1 MQQYKEYSKDCKIK
15 GAIFFIVFWGWYSE
29 GFDFKYELARMVIIV
44 GIPFSNI
51 TDPKLKGIKQFLSNK
66 DNNTISFSD
75 WLNYDAFV

>member
-1 MQQYKEYSKDCKIK
+1 
-15 GAIFFIVFWGWYSE
+15 
-29 GFDFKYELARMVIIV
+29 MVIIV

-51 TDPKLKGIKQFLSNK
+51 TDPKIKGIKQFLSNK